1 MLSYFFSSRDDEKK
15 PLLTR
20 PTTTIH
26 YQTIFSIPY
35 AHVIKDDKI
44 PINSP
49 NVIETDVPETYL
61 LFDSSIHNQEYET
74 GTHHTHINIYL
85 FFV

>member
-1 MLSYFFSSRDDEKK
+1 
-15 PLLTR
+15 LTR

-35 AHVIKDDKI
+35 AHVIQEDKI

-49 NVIETDVPETYL
+49 NVIEKHVPETYL
-61 LFDSSIHNQEYET
+61 LFDSTISNQEYET
-74 GTHHTHINIYL
+74 GTHYTDTHTSISIVFL
-85 FFV
+85 